1 MSNNELWRDIKFVN
15 NGKEYDYTGLYQ
27 ISSKGRVKQL
37 AYTDAKG
44 RKRKEK
50 IMKNTVNRYG
60 YEYIY
65 LTKNY
70 KKNYFSIHRLV
81 AYVFIPNPNNLPQV
95 NHIDEN
101 KLNNTIGNLEWCTS
115 KYNINYGTHNERVAV
130 TKKANGTYTKM
141 AQTKKANGTYDK
153 IADKCSIPV
162 YCITNNTVYKS
173 SREAARQLN
182 LNNSSITK
190 CLKGKRKSTK
200 GYQFKYHN

>member
-15 NGKEYDYTGLYQ
+15 NGKEYDYTGIYQ

-44 RKRKEK
+44 NKRKEK
-50 IMKNTVNRYG
+50 IMKNKKDKHG
-60 YEYIY
+60 YLCIA

-70 KKNYFSIHRLV
+70 KRNYFSIHRLV
-81 AYVFIPNPNNLPQV
+81 ALCFIPNPNNLPQV

-101 KLNNTIGNLEWCTS
+101 KLNNTISNLEWVTA
-115 KYNINYGTHNERVAV
+115 KTNINHGSHNERMAA
-130 TKKANGTYTKM
+130 TKKANGDYKKM
-141 AQTKKANGTYDK
+141 SDK
-153 IADKCSIPV
+153 YSIPV

-173 SREAARQLN
+173 ATEAARQLN
-182 LNNSSITK
+182 LSNSNITK

>member
-15 NGKEYDYTGLYQ
+15 NGKVYDYTGIYQ

-44 RKRKEK
+44 NKRKEK
-50 IMKNTVNRYG
+50 IMKNKKDKHG
-60 YEYIY
+60 YLFIA

-70 KKNYFSIHRLV
+70 KRNYFSIHRLV
-81 AYVFIPNPNNLPQV
+81 ALCFIPNPNNLPQV

-115 KYNINYGTHNERVAV
+115 KYNINYGNHNERVV
-130 TKKANGTYTKM
+130 TTKKAKRLYKTK
-141 AQTKKANGTYDK
+141 NVC
-153 IADKCSIPV
+153 IPIPV
-162 YCITNNTVYKS
+162 YCITNDTVYESATK
-173 SREAARQLN
+173 AAIQLN
-182 LNNSSITK
+182 LDSSQITK
-190 CLKGKRKSTK
+190 CCRFKINSTK

>member
-15 NGKEYDYTGLYQ
+15 NGKEYDYTRLYQ

-50 IMKNTVNRYG
+50 IMKTTIDRGG
-60 YEYIY
+60 YEFIG

-70 KKNYFSIHRLV
+70 KRNYFSIHRLV
-81 AYVFIPNPNNLPQV
+81 ALCFIPNPNNLPQV

-115 KYNINYGTHNERVAV
+115 EYNNNHGTRNERMVA
-130 TKKANGTYTKM
+130 TN
-141 AQTKKANGTYDK
+141 KANGTYDK
-153 IADKCSIPV
+153 MAATKKAKGTYEKIADKCSKPI

-173 SREAARQLN
+173 AHEAARQLN
-182 LNNSSITK
+182 LNQSSVSK
-190 CLKGKRKSTK
+190 CCKCKRKSTK
-200 GYQFKYHN
+200 GYQFRYHN

>member
-15 NGKEYDYTGLYQ
+15 NGKEYDFTGIYQ

-44 RKRKEK
+44 RKRKER
-50 IMKNTVNRYG
+50 IMKNNIDKHG
-60 YEYIY
+60 YEQII

-81 AYVFIPNPNNLPQV
+81 ALCFIPNHHNLPQV

-101 KLNNTIGNLEWCTS
+101 KLNNTISNLEWVTA
-115 KYNINYGTHNERVAV
+115 KTNINHGTHNKRMAS
-130 TKKANGTYTKM
+130 THKNNGTYNKM
-141 AQTKKANGTYDK
+141 SDK
-153 IADKCSIPV
+153 YSKPI
-162 YCITNNTVYKS
+162 YCITNDTVYKS
-173 SREAARQLN
+173 ACEAARQLN
-182 LNNSSITK
+182 LNKGNIDS
-190 CLKGKRKSTK
+190 CCKGKQKSTK

>member
-15 NGKEYDYTGLYQ
+15 NGKEYDYTGIYQ
-27 ISSKGRVKQL
+27 ISSRGRVKQL

-44 RKRKEK
+44 NKRKEK
-50 IMKNTVNRYG
+50 IMKNKKDKHG
-60 YEYIY
+60 YEFIA

-70 KKNYFSIHRLV
+70 KRNYFSIHRLV
-81 AYVFIPNPNNLPQV
+81 ALCFIPNPNNLPQV

-115 KYNINYGTHNERVAV
+115 KYNINYGNHNARVVA
-130 TKKANGTYTKM
+130 TN
-141 AQTKKANGTYDK
+141 KANGTYDK

-162 YCITNNTVYKS
+162 YCITNNTIYKS
-173 SREAARQLN
+173 SCEAARQLN
-182 LNNSSITK
+182 LNQSSITK

>member
-27 ISSKGRVKQL
+27 ISSRGRVKQL

-44 RKRKEK
+44 NKRKEK
-50 IMKNTVNRYG
+50 IMKNNINKYG
-60 YEYIY
+60 YELIA
-65 LTKNY
+65 LTKDY
-70 KKNYFSIHRLV
+70 KQNYFKIHRLV
-81 AYVFIPNPNNLPQV
+81 ALCFIPNPNNLSQV

-101 KLNNTIGNLEWCTS
+101 KLNNTIGNLEWCDA
-115 KYNINYGTHNERVAV
+115 KYNANHGTRNERIVA
-130 TKKANGTYTKM
+130 TKRSNGTYE
-141 AQTKKANGTYDK
+141 K

-173 SREAARQLN
+173 SHEAARQLN
-182 LNNSSITK
+182 LDQSSITK
-190 CLKGKRKSTK
+190 CLKGKRKSTC